1 MSDSLKAASMAA
13 GLTEAEKREVNALI
27 KAVTVNKQLNNL
39 PADVA
44 NKVYNSK
51 PISQQQSL
59 AQTFGTEDPVVKPDR
74 GALST
79 AWHYTGGAVWNAGS
93 KLMAGLQ
100 NVSDFTTRLY
110 RTAAIGTTQGM
121 GLADAWDEANDKG
134 DKVFNPGRIGDA
146 RAKFGNTAVT
156 IAMRIAAGEEPEKIM
171 ASATPEEQKYVRLAY
186 KKAGTQAEQDLF
198 QDTIDAVNASK
209 YSPGRQV
216 ANLLLPKQ
224 IEGSGLAYKLVSGVV
239 DAAYRVFADPLII
252 GGKVSN
258 AYKVSKYSVDV
269 LYGNFAKGGQ
279 KLQDYFG
286 SANGKAFWDNYGAK
300 LDELKTARKSGDAEA
315 MRTAD
320 AELRRLAPEF
330 GPAVVDDFLKADQPV
345 TNALT
350 AQAYF
355 ENADNALKML
365 KGGIARKR
373 VVMPVLD
380 AKRKT
385 RIAIATTANK
395 IFDIDTMGSKFV
407 EATYFGDAT
416 TTDGIKNIIL
426 NGKKT
431 TVADV
436 AAGDNPKEV
445 ARFSMAMI
453 MKRIDRAKGK
463 FAIAPIFRDDT
474 FDVTSKDAP
483 EQMYRLARLVMTKR
497 DSQLVQQT
505 FASVDDVGERKE
517 MFYGLWSTIAD
528 IRGLNTTEPGQLIVR
543 RLTGKGDVKFQ
554 VGRFGDEFED
564 LGALP
569 SDYNEFVSAP
579 SLVDIDRAAA
589 RSTYIQKMLGG
600 ANKDWVDKMT
610 GAWSFLT
617 LAGPRYAIRNAT
629 EDLMVALAI
638 GQVTPWGLAKSR
650 YLSTRIN
657 TALGVRKGL
666 TKGEKMA
673 EDPLGSIM
681 RILNKNE
688 AGKYE
693 AEIAGLDDAIRNA
706 KAEIKTLRDELKIT
720 DKVLN
725 PGKVIDIER
734 RIDELRQ
741 STQGGLVQQTRNIL
755 ARSLSEGRVNR
766 LRTKLGANVLDDEE
780 LQLLAEQITYGNI
793 DNTVSIVSEGGFNF
807 ATGNDYITR
816 TVNFQKATGVRMSAL
831 EINVPSNMYSR
842 ARGER
847 GFKKIAIGQ
856 QDEAS
861 MIAWLMRISYYA
873 NDELGAIALAN
884 ADNPD
889 AVKLV
894 YDWIIKHPE
903 FTKNA
908 RLAAQGVDEMQHAKI
923 VVNRAKEIVAKRKV
937 DDVGNAV
944 INKELLDKIRVYDD
958 EKGQYVIT
966 GRLSLDDL
974 PENLDDIP
982 EYVIG
987 PTLVPVADAGSY
999 TASLMTKGW
1008 TWLGLSN
1015 ARLSREP
1022 LVINEMV
1029 KIRKQ
1034 MKKSGFYD
1042 AYINSFLK
1050 SVDTTNP
1057 AKVAKATNLAKQ
1069 KLAEAIEER
1078 ATSQILQYVDNPLV
1092 RSQIAFSSRNFARF
1106 YRATED
1112 FYRRAYRA
1120 VRYNPESIVKAGLT
1134 YEGITHSG
1142 WIQKD
1147 DQGEPYFVYPGIEP
1161 VYRAVQGA
1169 LQALGVPAEF
1179 KTPLPVQ
1186 FGAQLKMITPSL
1198 NPDSLAPTF
1207 AGPLAGVSVKMVS
1220 NLVGI
1225 LNPGAADTIT
1235 QLALGK
1241 YAVDQSMVSAFLPA
1255 HINRLYA
1262 AMNQDERDSQYASA
1276 WRKAVTY
1283 LEAGGHGLPKKYD
1296 EAGNLIPP
1304 SAEELESYRLRVKN
1318 TTVSILGTRFVF
1330 GFFAPASPQ
1339 VQLKS
1344 DMAEWVRDNG
1354 RANFKQLWNKL
1365 LDQYPGDYDAAMAKW
1380 VELYPDQIPFTVP
1393 ESERSTV
1400 AYFRYA
1406 EESGAFV
1413 EQNQGLFKKYPQ
1425 GAAFLIPHKAGFSWD
1440 AYRTMTDMG
1449 LKRNK
1454 SVADYLREVQTA
1466 ADLQQ
1471 YYAKRNSYEE
1481 SLTQVGTDFERSQL
1495 RKEFTD
1501 WKTLFFAGRPLVAEE
1516 LSQGSQKAIE
1526 RINAINDLR
1535 SMLEAKPNVMPAT
1548 ENKLR
1553 EMLDLYDT
1561 YKNERKA
1568 LDVIS
1573 GGTFLA
1579 QMLKDDTIVKMRQ
1592 LSEFNENT
1600 KSAYNVLFASLL
1612 GD

>member
-13 GLTEAEKREVNALI
+13 GLTDAEKREVNALI
-27 KAVTVNKQLNNL
+27 KAVNVHKQLSNL

-51 PISQQQSL
+51 PLSQQQAL
-59 AQTFGTEDPVVKPDR
+59 ATTFGTEDPVTKPEK
-74 GALST
+74 GWLGT
-79 AWHYTGGAVWNAGS
+79 AWHYTGGALWNAGS
-93 KLMAGLQ
+93 KLMNGLQ
-100 NVSDFTTRLY
+100 NVSDFSTRLY
-110 RTAAIGTTQGM
+110 RTAAISATQGM

-134 DKVFNPGRIGDA
+134 DKVFNPGRIEDA
-146 RAKFGNTAVT
+146 RRKFGNTAVT
-156 IAMRIAAGEEPEKIM
+156 IAMRIAAGEEPEKIA
-171 ASATPEEQKYVRLAY
+171 ASATPEEAKYVQLAY

-216 ANLLLPKQ
+216 ANLILPKAL
-224 IEGSGLAYKLVSGVV
+224 EGSGLAYKLVSGAV

-252 GGKVSN
+252 GGKVAN

-279 KLQDYFG
+279 KLQDYFA
-286 SANGKAFWDNYGAK
+286 SPTGKAFWDNYGAT
-300 LDELKTARKSGDAEA
+300 LERYTTARKAGDAEA
-315 MRTAD
+315 MRVAN
-320 AELRRLAPEF
+320 AELSRLAPEF

-355 ENADNALKML
+355 ENADNALKMM
-365 KGGIARKR
+365 KGQLGRKR
-373 VVMPVLD
+373 VVMPVLN
-380 AKRKT
+380 AQRKA
-385 RIAIATTANK
+385 RIAVATTANK
-395 IFDIDTMGSKFV
+395 VFDIDKMGSKFV
-407 EATYFGDAT
+407 EATYFGNAT
-416 TTDGIKNIIL
+416 TTDGIKNTII

-445 ARFSMAMI
+445 ARFSTAMI
-453 MKRIDRAKGK
+453 MKRIDRAKAK
-463 FAIAPIFRDDT
+463 FAIAPIFRDDI
-474 FDVTSKDAP
+474 FDVTAKDAP
-483 EQMYRLARLVMTKR
+483 EQMYRLARIVMTKR
-497 DSQLVQQT
+497 DSQLIQQT

-528 IRGLNTTEPGQLIVR
+528 IRGLNTTKPGQDIVR
-543 RLTGKGDVKFQ
+543 RLTGKGDAKFQ
-554 VGRFGDEFED
+554 VSRFGDEFED
-564 LGALP
+564 VGALP
-569 SDYNEFVSAP
+569 SDFNNFVSAP
-579 SLVDIDRAAA
+579 SIVDIDRAAA
-589 RSTYIQKMLGG
+589 RSTIIQKMLGG
-600 ANKDWVDKMT
+600 ANSNWVDKMT

-629 EDLMVALAI
+629 EDLMVALAV
-638 GQVTPWGLAKSR
+638 GQATPWGLAKSR
-650 YLSTRIN
+650 YLSTRVN
-657 TALGVRKGL
+657 TAIGLRKGL
-666 TKGEKMA
+666 TKGEKRA
-673 EDPLGSIM
+673 ENPLGSVM
-681 RILNKNE
+681 RIVNKKE
-688 AGKYE
+688 ADKY
-693 AEIAGLDDAIRNA
+693 ATEIAN
-706 KAEIKTLRDELKIT
+706 
-720 DKVLN
+720 
-725 PGKVIDIER
+725 IDPTKGSVV
-734 RIDELRQ
+734 D
-741 STQGGLVQQTRNIL
+741 QTRQIL
-755 ARSLSEGRVNR
+755 ARALDEGRVNR
-766 LRTKLGANVLDDEE
+766 LRAKLGASSIDDEE
-780 LQLLAEQITYGNI
+780 IQLLKEQIEFGNI
-793 DNTVSIVSEGGFNF
+793 DNSLSVVSEGGFNF
-807 ATGNDYITR
+807 VTGNDYITR

-831 EINVPSNMYSR
+831 EINVPNNLYAR

-847 GFKKIAIGQ
+847 GFKKIALGSE
-856 QDEAS
+856 DEAT
-861 MIAWLMRISYYA
+861 MIAWLMRISYFG
-873 NDELGAIALAN
+873 NDELGAIAIAN
-884 ADNPD
+884 ADQAN
-889 AVKLV
+889 AVDLV
-894 YDWIIKHPE
+894 YDWIV
-903 FTKNA
+903 KNPKFRKDA
-908 RLAAQGVDEMQHAKI
+908 RLAAKGIDERTHAEL
-923 VVNRAKEIVAKRKV
+923 VVKRAKEIVSKRKL
-937 DDVGNAV
+937 DDSGNV
-944 INKELLDKIRVYDD
+944 VVNSQLLDKIRTFDD
-958 EKGQYVIT
+958 NKGQYIVS
-966 GRLSLDDL
+966 GKLSLDDL
-974 PENLDDIP
+974 PTNPDDLP
-982 EYVIG
+982 EYIIG
-987 PTLVPVADAGSY
+987 PTLVPVTDAGSY
-999 TASLMTKGW
+999 TASIMTKGW
-1008 TWLGLSN
+1008 TWLGLAN

-1050 SVDTTNP
+1050 NVDP
-1057 AKVAKATNLAKQ
+1057 SDAKKVEAATKLAKS

-1112 FYRRAYRA
+1112 FYRRVYRA
-1120 VRYNPESIVKAGLT
+1120 VRYNPEAIVKAGLT

-1169 LQALGVPAEF
+1169 LQALGVGAEF

-1207 AGPLAGVSVKMVS
+1207 AGPLSGVSVKVVS

-1225 LNPGAADTIT
+1225 FSPGAADTIT
-1235 QLALGK
+1235 QLTLGK
-1241 YAVDQSMVSAFLPA
+1241 YAVDQPMVSAFLPA

-1283 LEAGGHGLPKKYD
+1283 LEAGGHGIPKRYD
-1296 EAGNLIPP
+1296 ENNNLIPP
-1304 SAEELESYRLRVKN
+1304 SAQELEEYRLRVKN
-1318 TTVSILGTRFVF
+1318 TTVAILGTRFVF

-1413 EQNQGLFKKYPQ
+1413 DQNKDLFAQFPQ

-1440 AYRTMTDMG
+1440 AYKTMSDMG

-1454 SVADYLREVQTA
+1454 RVTDYLREVQTA
-1466 ADLQQ
+1466 ADLQT
-1471 YYAKRNSYEE
+1471 YYAKKNAYEE

-1495 RKEFTD
+1495 RKDFSD

-1516 LSQGSQKAIE
+1516 LAQGSQKAIE
-1526 RINAINDLR
+1526 RLNAIDDLR
-1535 SMLEAKPNVMPAT
+1535 RMLQAKPNVMPAT
-1548 ENKLR
+1548 ENALR

-1561 YKNERKA
+1561 YKTERKS

-1573 GGTFLA
+1573 GGSFLS
-1579 QMLKDDTIVKMRQ
+1579 QNLKDETILKMRQ

>member
-59 AQTFGTEDPVVKPDR
+59 VQTFGTEDPVVKPDR
-74 GALST
+74 GVLGT

-198 QDTIDAVNASK
+198 QDTLDAVNASK

-286 SANGKAFWDNYGAK
+286 SANGKAFWDTYGAK

-315 MRTAD
+315 MRIAD

-355 ENADNALKML
+355 ENADNTLKMI
-365 KGGIARKR
+365 KGGIGRKR

-380 AKRKT
+380 AKRKA

-395 IFDIDTMGSKFV
+395 VLDIDKMGSQFV

-453 MKRIDRAKGK
+453 MKRLDRAKAK
-463 FAIAPIFRDDT
+463 FAIAPLFRDDT

-497 DSQLVQQT
+497 DSQLLQQT

-543 RLTGKGDVKFQ
+543 RLTGKGATKFQ

-564 LGALP
+564 IGALP
-569 SDYNEFVSAP
+569 SDFNNFVSAP

-589 RSTYIQKMLGG
+589 RSTIIQKMLGT

-650 YLSTRIN
+650 YLSTRVN
-657 TALGVRKGL
+657 TALGMRKGL
-666 TKGEKMA
+666 TKGEKVV
-673 EDPLGSIM
+673 ENPLGSIM
-681 RILNKNE
+681 RILNKKE
-688 AGKYE
+688 ADKYA
-693 AEIAGLDDAIRNA
+693 AEFAAIDPTKGSIVDQAR
-706 KAEIKTLRDELKIT
+706 
-720 DKVLN
+720 V
-725 PGKVIDIER
+725 
-734 RIDELRQ
+734 
-741 STQGGLVQQTRNIL
+741 IL
-755 ARSLSEGRVNR
+755 ARALEEGRVNK
-766 LRTKLGANVLDDEE
+766 LRNKLGLSSLDDED
-780 LQLLAEQITYGNI
+780 LTLMAEQITFGNI
-793 DNTVSIVSEGGFNF
+793 DNSVSTVSEGAFNF
-807 ATGNDYITR
+807 VTGNDYITR
-816 TVNFQKATGVRMSAL
+816 AVNLQKNTGVRVAAL
-831 EINVPSNMYSR
+831 EINIPNNLYAR

-847 GFKKIAIGQ
+847 GFKNIALGQ

-861 MIAWLMRISYYA
+861 MIAWLMRISYYG

-884 ADNPD
+884 ADQANVTD
-889 AVKLV
+889 LV
-894 YDWIIKHPE
+894 YDWIIKNPK
-903 FTKNA
+903 FRQDA
-908 RLAAQGVDEMQHAKI
+908 RLAAKDIDERQHAEL
-923 VVNRAKEIVAKRKV
+923 VVKRAKEIVAKRKLN
-937 DDVGNAV
+937 DEGNVV
-944 INKELLDKIRVYDD
+944 INSELLDKIRVFD
-958 EKGQYVIT
+958 ETKGQYVVS

-974 PENLDDIP
+974 PDNLDDIP
-982 EYVIG
+982 EYIIG
-987 PTLVPVADAGSY
+987 PTLVPVTDAGSY
-999 TASLMTKGW
+999 TASIMTKGW
-1008 TWLGLSN
+1008 TWLGLAN

-1042 AYINSFLK
+1042 AYIGSFLK
-1050 SVDTTNP
+1050 NIDPSDTK
-1057 AKVAKATNLAKQ
+1057 KVEAATKLAKT
-1069 KLAEAIEER
+1069 KLAEAVEER

-1207 AGPLAGVSVKMVS
+1207 AGPLAGISVKMVS

-1225 LNPGAADTIT
+1225 FNPGAADTIT

-1440 AYRTMTDMG
+1440 AYKTMTDMG

-1535 SMLEAKPNVMPAT
+1535 SMLEDKPNVMPAT

-1579 QMLKDDTIVKMRQ
+1579 QMLKDDTIIKMRQ

>member
-27 KAVTVNKQLNNL
+27 KAVAVHKQLSNL

-59 AQTFGTEDPVVKPDR
+59 AATFGTEDPVTKPEK
-74 GALST
+74 GWLGT
-79 AWHYTGGAVWNAGS
+79 AWHYTGGALWNAGS
-93 KLMAGLQ
+93 KLMNGLQ

-110 RTAAIGTTQGM
+110 RTAAIGATQGM

-134 DKVFNPGRIGDA
+134 DKVFNPGRIGEA
-146 RAKFGNTAVT
+146 RARFGNSAVT
-156 IAMRIAAGEEPEKIM
+156 IAMRIASGEEPEKII
-171 ASATPEEQKYVRLAY
+171 ASATPEEAKYVQLAY

-198 QDTIDAVNASK
+198 QDTLDAVNASK

-216 ANLLLPKQ
+216 ANLLLPRQ

-258 AYKVSKYSVDV
+258 FYKVSKYSVDV

-279 KLQDYFG
+279 RLQDYFA
-286 SANGKAFWDNYGAK
+286 SDTGKAFWDNYGATLEK
-300 LDELKTARKSGDAEA
+300 FSKARKDGDAEA
-315 MRTAD
+315 
-320 AELRRLAPEF
+320 LRNLNGQLSRMAPEF
-330 GPAVVDDFLKADQPV
+330 GPAVIDDFLKADQPI

-355 ENADNALKML
+355 ENADNALKMI

-395 IFDIDTMGSKFV
+395 VLDFDKMGSQFV

-416 TTDGIKNIIL
+416 TTDGIKNTII
-426 NGKKT
+426 NGTKR
-431 TVADV
+431 TVAEV
-436 AAGDNPKEV
+436 GANDNSKEV
-445 ARFSMAMI
+445 ARFSTAMI
-453 MKRIDRAKGK
+453 MKRIDRAKAK
-463 FAIAPIFRDDT
+463 FAIAPIFRDDVM
-474 FDVTSKDAP
+474 DVTSAEAP

-497 DSQLVQQT
+497 DSQLLQQT

-517 MFYGLWSTIAD
+517 MFYGLWTTIAD
-528 IRGLNTTEPGQLIVR
+528 IRGLNTTKPGQDIVR
-543 RLTGKGDVKFQ
+543 LLTGKNDAKFQ
-554 VGRFGDEFED
+554 VGRFGDEFKD
-564 LGALP
+564 VGALP
-569 SDYNEFVSAP
+569 SDFNNFVSAP

-589 RSTYIQKMLGG
+589 RSTWISKVLGT
-600 ANKDWVDKMT
+600 ANKNWVDKMT

-629 EDLMVALAI
+629 EDLMVGLAI
-638 GQVTPWGLAKSR
+638 GQATPWGLAKSR
-650 YLSTRIN
+650 YLSTRVN
-657 TALGVRKGL
+657 TALGMRKGL
-666 TKGEKMA
+666 TKGEKVV
-673 EDPLGSIM
+673 ENPLGAVM
-681 RILNKNE
+681 RIVNKKE
-688 AGKYE
+688 ADKY
-693 AEIAGLDDAIRNA
+693 AKEIAAIDPTKGNVVDQTRVILA
-706 KAEIKTLRDELKIT
+706 KAL
-720 DKVLN
+720 
-725 PGKVIDIER
+725 
-734 RIDELRQ
+734 Q
-741 STQGGLVQQTRNIL
+741 
-755 ARSLSEGRVNR
+755 EGRVNN
-766 LRTKLGANVLDDEE
+766 LRSKLGVKFLNDDDLE
-780 LQLLAEQITYGNI
+780 LMAEQITFGNI
-793 DNTVSIVSEGGFNF
+793 DNTVSTVSEGAFNF
-807 ATGNDYITR
+807 VTGNDYITR
-816 TVNFQKATGVRMSAL
+816 TVNFQKATGVRLSAL

-847 GFKKIAIGQ
+847 GFKNIAIGQ
-856 QDEAS
+856 RDEAS
-861 MIAWLMRISYYA
+861 MIAWLMRISYYG
-873 NDELGAIALAN
+873 NDELGAIALVNADQAN
-884 ADNPD
+884 AVD
-889 AVKLV
+889 LV
-894 YDWIIKHPE
+894 YDWIVKHPE

-908 RLAAQGVDEMQHAKI
+908 RLAAQGIDEMQHAKI
-923 VVNRAKEIVAKRKV
+923 VVNRAKEIVAKRKP
-937 DDVGNAV
+937 DDAGNVV
-944 INKELLDKIRVYDD
+944 INSELLDKIRTFDD
-958 EKGQYVIT
+958 TKGQYIVS

-974 PENLDDIP
+974 PDNLDDIP
-982 EYVIG
+982 DYVIG

-999 TASLMTKGW
+999 TASIMTKGW
-1008 TWLGLSN
+1008 TWLGLAN

-1022 LVINEMV
+1022 LVFNEMI

-1034 MKKSGFYD
+1034 MKQTGFYD

-1050 SVDTTNP
+1050 NIDPSDTK
-1057 AKVAKATNLAKQ
+1057 KVEAATKLAKT
-1069 KLAEAIEER
+1069 KLAEAVEER

-1112 FYRRAYRA
+1112 FYRRVYRV
-1120 VRYNPESIVKAGLT
+1120 VRYNPEAIVKAGLT

-1169 LQALGVPAEF
+1169 LQAFGIGAEF

-1207 AGPLAGVSVKMVS
+1207 AGPLSGVSVKVVS

-1225 LNPGAADTIT
+1225 FNPGAADTIT
-1235 QLALGK
+1235 QLTLGK
-1241 YAVDQSMVSAFLPA
+1241 YAVDQPMVSAFLPA
-1255 HINRLYA
+1255 HINRLYS

-1283 LEAGGHGLPKKYD
+1283 LEAGGHGIPKRYD
-1296 EAGNLIPP
+1296 ENNNLIPP
-1304 SAEELESYRLRVKN
+1304 SAQELEEYRLRVKN
-1318 TTVSILGTRFVF
+1318 TTVAILGTRFVF

-1365 LDQYPGDYDAAMAKW
+1365 AEQYAGDYDAAMAKW

-1400 AYFRYA
+1400 AYFKYA

-1413 EQNQGLFKKYPQ
+1413 DQNQNLFKAFPQ

-1440 AYRTMTDMG
+1440 AYKTMTDMG
-1449 LKRNK
+1449 LRRNK
-1454 SVADYLREVQTA
+1454 RVSDYLRDVQTA
-1466 ADLQQ
+1466 ADLQT
-1471 YYAKRNSYEE
+1471 YYAKKNAYEE

-1535 SMLEAKPNVMPAT
+1535 NMLQAKPNVMPAT
-1548 ENKLR
+1548 EKALR

-1561 YKNERKA
+1561 YKNERKS
-1568 LDVIS
+1568 LDLIG
-1573 GGTFLA
+1573 GGTFLS
-1579 QMLKDDTIVKMRQ
+1579 QNLKDETIIKMRE

>member
-27 KAVTVNKQLNNL
+27 KAVTVHKQLSNL

-51 PISQQQSL
+51 PVSQQQSL
-59 AQTFGTEDPVVKPDR
+59 ATTFGTEDPVTKPEK
-74 GALST
+74 GWLGT
-79 AWHYTGGAVWNAGS
+79 AWHYTGGAAWNAGS
-93 KLMAGLQ
+93 KLMNGLQ

-110 RTAAIGTTQGM
+110 RTAAIGLTQGM
-121 GLADAWDEANDKG
+121 GLSDAWDEANDKG

-146 RAKFGNTAVT
+146 KAKFGNTAVS
-156 IAMRIAAGEEPEKIM
+156 IAMRIAAGEEPEKII
-171 ASATPEEQKYVRLAY
+171 ASATPEEAKYVQLAY

-198 QDTIDAVNASK
+198 QDTLDAVNASK

-279 KLQDYFG
+279 KLQDYFA
-286 SANGKAFWDNYGAK
+286 SANGKAFWDTYGAK
-300 LDELKTARKSGDAEA
+300 LDELKNARKAGDAEA
-315 MRTAD
+315 ARIAD
-320 AELRRLAPEF
+320 AEVRRLAPEF
-330 GPAVVDDFLKADQPV
+330 GSAVVDDFLKADQPV

-355 ENADNALKML
+355 ENADNALKMI
-365 KGGIARKR
+365 KGSIGRKR

-380 AKRKT
+380 AKRKS

-395 IFDIDTMGSKFV
+395 IFDIDKMGSKYV

-416 TTDGIKNIIL
+416 TTDGIKNTII

-431 TVADV
+431 TVAEVGAD
-436 AAGDNPKEV
+436 DNPKEV

-453 MKRIDRAKGK
+453 MKRLDRAKAK

-497 DSQLVQQT
+497 DSQLLQQT

-528 IRGLNTTEPGQLIVR
+528 IRGLSKTEPGQLIVR

-589 RSTYIQKMLGG
+589 RSTLVSRMLGT

-666 TKGEKMA
+666 TKGEKIA
-673 EDPLGSIM
+673 EDPLGSVM

-688 AGKYE
+688 AAKYQE
-693 AEIAGLDDAIRNA
+693 EIAGLDDAIRNA
-706 KAEIKTLRDELKIT
+706 KAEIKTLRAELKAT

-734 RIDELRQ
+734 RIDELRAK
-741 STQGGLVQQTRNIL
+741 TQGGLVQQTRNIL

-766 LRTKLGANVLDDEE
+766 LRTKLGANLLDDEE
-780 LQLLAEQITYGNI
+780 LQFLAEQITYGNI
-793 DNTVSIVSEGGFNF
+793 DNTLSVVSEGGFNF
-807 ATGNDYITR
+807 VTGNDYITR

-847 GFKKIAIGQ
+847 GFKKIALGQ
-856 QDEAS
+856 QDEAA

-884 ADNPD
+884 VDSPD

-923 VVNRAKEIVAKRKV
+923 VVNRAKEIVAKRKL
-937 DDVGNAV
+937 DDAGNAV
-944 INKELLDKIRVYDD
+944 INKDLLDKMRVYDD
-958 EKGQYVIT
+958 EKNQYVIS

-999 TASLMTKGW
+999 TASIMTKGW
-1008 TWLGLSN
+1008 TWLGLAN

-1034 MKKSGFYD
+1034 MKKTGFYD

-1050 SVDTTNP
+1050 NVDPTKP
-1057 AKVAKATNLAKQ
+1057 AKVEAATNLAKR

-1078 ATSQILQYVDNPLV
+1078 ATSQVLQYVDNPLV

-1112 FYRRAYRA
+1112 FYRRVYRA

-1142 WIQKD
+1142 WVQKD

-1179 KTPLPVQ
+1179 KTPLPIQ

-1207 AGPLAGVSVKMVS
+1207 AGPLSGVSVKVVS

-1225 LNPGAADTIT
+1225 FNPGAADTIT

-1304 SAEELESYRLRVKN
+1304 SAQELEDYRLRVKN
-1318 TTVSILGTRFVF
+1318 TTISILGTRFVF

-1413 EQNQGLFKKYPQ
+1413 EQNKDLFKKFPQ

-1440 AYRTMTDMG
+1440 AYKTMTDMG

-1466 ADLQQ
+1466 SDLQT
-1471 YYAKRNSYEE
+1471 YYAKKDAYEQ

-1535 SMLEAKPNVMPAT
+1535 AMLEAKPNAMPAT

>member
-13 GLTEAEKREVNALI
+13 GLTDAEKREVNALI
-27 KAVTVNKQLNNL
+27 KAVNVHKQLSNL

-51 PISQQQSL
+51 PLSQQQAL
-59 AQTFGTEDPVVKPDR
+59 ATTFGTEDPVTKPEK
-74 GALST
+74 GWLGT
-79 AWHYTGGAVWNAGS
+79 AWHYTGGALWNAGS
-93 KLMAGLQ
+93 KLMNGLQ
-100 NVSDFTTRLY
+100 NVSDFSTRLY
-110 RTAAIGTTQGM
+110 RTAAISTTQGM

-134 DKVFNPGRIGDA
+134 DKVFNPGRIEDA
-146 RAKFGNTAVT
+146 RRKFGNTAVT
-156 IAMRIAAGEEPEKIM
+156 IAMRIAAGEEPEKIA
-171 ASATPEEQKYVRLAY
+171 ASATPEEAKYVQLAY

-216 ANLLLPKQ
+216 ANLILPKAL
-224 IEGSGLAYKLVSGVV
+224 EGSGLAYKLVSGAV

-252 GGKVSN
+252 GGKVAN

-279 KLQDYFG
+279 KLQDYFA
-286 SANGKAFWDNYGAK
+286 SPTGKAFWDNYGAT
-300 LDELKTARKSGDAEA
+300 LERYTTARKAGDAEA
-315 MRTAD
+315 MRVAN
-320 AELRRLAPEF
+320 AELSRLAPEF

-355 ENADNALKML
+355 ENADNALKMM
-365 KGGIARKR
+365 KGQLGRKR
-373 VVMPVLD
+373 VVMPVLN
-380 AKRKT
+380 AQRKA
-385 RIAIATTANK
+385 RIAVATTANK
-395 IFDIDTMGSKFV
+395 VFDIDKMGSKFV
-407 EATYFGDAT
+407 EATYFGNAT
-416 TTDGIKNIIL
+416 TTDGIKNTII

-445 ARFSMAMI
+445 ARFSTAMI
-453 MKRIDRAKGK
+453 MKRIDRAKAK
-463 FAIAPIFRDDT
+463 FAIAPLFRDDT
-474 FDVTSKDAP
+474 FDVTAKDAP

-497 DSQLVQQT
+497 DSQLLQQT

-528 IRGLNTTEPGQLIVR
+528 MRGLNTTEPGQLIVR

-564 LGALP
+564 IGALP
-569 SDYNEFVSAP
+569 SDFNNFVSAP

-589 RSTYIQKMLGG
+589 RSTIVQKMLGT

-629 EDLMVALAI
+629 EDLMVALAV
-638 GQVTPWGLAKSR
+638 GQATPWGLAKSR
-650 YLSTRIN
+650 YLSTRVN
-657 TALGVRKGL
+657 TAIGLRKGL
-666 TKGEKMA
+666 TKGEKRA
-673 EDPLGSIM
+673 ENPLGSVM
-681 RILNKNE
+681 RIVNKKE
-688 AGKYE
+688 ADKYA
-693 AEIAGLDDAIRNA
+693 AEIAN
-706 KAEIKTLRDELKIT
+706 
-720 DKVLN
+720 
-725 PGKVIDIER
+725 IDPTKGSVV
-734 RIDELRQ
+734 D
-741 STQGGLVQQTRNIL
+741 QTRQIL
-755 ARSLSEGRVNR
+755 ARALDEGRVNR
-766 LRTKLGANVLDDEE
+766 LRAKLGASSIDDEE
-780 LQLLAEQITYGNI
+780 IQLLKEQIEFGNI
-793 DNTVSIVSEGGFNF
+793 DNSLSVVSEGGFNF
-807 ATGNDYITR
+807 VTGNDYITR

-831 EINVPSNMYSR
+831 EINVPNNLYAR

-847 GFKKIAIGQ
+847 GFKKIALGSE
-856 QDEAS
+856 DEAT
-861 MIAWLMRISYYA
+861 MIAWLMRISYFG
-873 NDELGAIALAN
+873 NDELGAIAIAN
-884 ADNPD
+884 ADQAN
-889 AVKLV
+889 AVDLV
-894 YDWIIKHPE
+894 YDWIV
-903 FTKNA
+903 KNPKFRKDA
-908 RLAAQGVDEMQHAKI
+908 RLAAKGIDERTHAEL
-923 VVNRAKEIVAKRKV
+923 VVKRAKEIVSKRKL
-937 DDVGNAV
+937 DDSGNV
-944 INKELLDKIRVYDD
+944 VVNSQLLDKIRTFDD
-958 EKGQYVIT
+958 NKGQYIVS
-966 GRLSLDDL
+966 GKLSLDDL
-974 PENLDDIP
+974 PTNPDDLP
-982 EYVIG
+982 EYIIG

-999 TASLMTKGW
+999 TASIMTKGW
-1008 TWLGLSN
+1008 TWLGLAN

-1050 SVDTTNP
+1050 NVDP
-1057 AKVAKATNLAKQ
+1057 SDAKKVEAATKLAKS

-1112 FYRRAYRA
+1112 FYRRVYRA
-1120 VRYNPESIVKAGLT
+1120 VRYNPEAIVKAGLT

-1169 LQALGVPAEF
+1169 LQALGVGAEF

-1207 AGPLAGVSVKMVS
+1207 AGPLSGVSVKVVS

-1225 LNPGAADTIT
+1225 FSPGAADTIT
-1235 QLALGK
+1235 QLTLGK
-1241 YAVDQSMVSAFLPA
+1241 YAVDQPMVSAFLPA

-1283 LEAGGHGLPKKYD
+1283 LEAGGHGIPKVYD
-1296 EAGNLIPP
+1296 ENGNLIPP
-1304 SAEELESYRLRVKN
+1304 SAQELEEYRLRVKN
-1318 TTVSILGTRFVF
+1318 TTVAILGTRFVF

-1413 EQNQGLFKKYPQ
+1413 DQNKDLFAQFPQ

-1440 AYRTMTDMG
+1440 AYKTMSDMG

-1454 SVADYLREVQTA
+1454 RVTDYLREVQTA
-1466 ADLQQ
+1466 ADLQT
-1471 YYAKRNSYEE
+1471 YYAKKNAYEE

-1495 RKEFTD
+1495 RKDFSD

-1516 LSQGSQKAIE
+1516 LAQGSQKAIE
-1526 RINAINDLR
+1526 RLNAIDDLR
-1535 SMLEAKPNVMPAT
+1535 RMLQAKPNVMPAT
-1548 ENKLR
+1548 ENALR

-1561 YKNERKA
+1561 YKTERKS

-1573 GGTFLA
+1573 GGSFLS
-1579 QMLKDDTIVKMRQ
+1579 QNLKDETILKMRQ

>member
-27 KAVTVNKQLNNL
+27 KAVSVHKQLSNL

-51 PISQQQSL
+51 PVPQQQSL
-59 AQTFGTEDPVVKPDR
+59 AQTFGTEDPVTKPEK
-74 GALST
+74 GWLGT

-93 KLMAGLQ
+93 KLMNGLQ

-110 RTAAIGTTQGM
+110 RTAAIGATQGM

-134 DKVFNPGRIGDA
+134 DKVFNPGRIGEA
-146 RAKFGNTAVT
+146 RAKFGNSAVT
-156 IAMRIAAGEEPEKIM
+156 IAMRIAAGEEPEKII
-171 ASATPEEQKYVRLAY
+171 ASATPEEAKYVQLAY

-198 QDTIDAVNASK
+198 QDTLDAVNASK

-224 IEGSGLAYKLVSGVV
+224 LEGSGLAYKLVSGAV

-279 KLQDYFG
+279 KLQDYFA
-286 SANGKAFWDNYGAK
+286 SANGKAFWDNYGATLEK
-300 LDELKTARKSGDAEA
+300 FSKARKDGDAEA
-315 MRTAD
+315 
-320 AELRRLAPEF
+320 LRNLNGQLSRLAPEF
-330 GPAVVDDFLKADQPV
+330 GPAVIDDFLKADQPI

-355 ENADNALKML
+355 ENADNALKMI
-365 KGGIARKR
+365 KGGLGRKR

-380 AKRKT
+380 AKRKA

-395 IFDIDTMGSKFV
+395 VIDIDKIGPKFV

-416 TTDGIKNIIL
+416 TTDGIKNTII
-426 NGKKT
+426 NGTKR
-431 TVADV
+431 TVAEV
-436 AAGDNPKEV
+436 GANDNPKEV
-445 ARFSMAMI
+445 ARFSTAMI
-453 MKRIDRAKGK
+453 MKRIDRAKAK
-463 FAIAPIFRDDT
+463 FAIAPLFRDDVM
-474 FDVTSKDAP
+474 DVTAADAP

-497 DSQLVQQT
+497 DSQLLQQT
-505 FASVDDVGERKE
+505 FASIDDVGERKE

-543 RLTGKGDVKFQ
+543 RLTGKGDAKFQ

-564 LGALP
+564 VGALP
-569 SDYNEFVSAP
+569 SDFNNFVSAP
-579 SLVDIDRAAA
+579 SLVDLDRAAA
-589 RSTYIQKMLGG
+589 RSTIIQKMLGT

-650 YLSTRIN
+650 YLSTRVN
-657 TALGVRKGL
+657 TAIGLRKGL
-666 TKGEKMA
+666 TKGEKVV
-673 EDPLGSIM
+673 ENPLGAVM
-681 RILNKNE
+681 RIVNKKE
-688 AGKYE
+688 ADKYA
-693 AEIAGLDDAIRNA
+693 AEIAGLDDAIKNA
-706 KAEIKTLRDELKIT
+706 KAEIKTLRDELKVT

-725 PGKVIDIER
+725 PSKVRDIEE
-734 RIDELRQ
+734 RINTLRA

-755 ARSLSEGRVNR
+755 ARALEEGRVNK
-766 LRTKLGANVLDDEE
+766 LRSKLGGNVLDDEE
-780 LQLLAEQITYGNI
+780 LQFLSEQITYGNI
-793 DNTVSIVSEGGFNF
+793 DNTLSTVSEGAFNF
-807 ATGNDYITR
+807 VTGNDYISR
-816 TVNFQKATGVRMSAL
+816 TVNFQKATGVRLSAL
-831 EINVPSNMYSR
+831 ELNVPSNMYSR

-847 GFKKIAIGQ
+847 GFKKIALGQ

-861 MIAWLMRISYYA
+861 MIAWLMRISYYG

-884 ADNPD
+884 ADQAN
-889 AVKLV
+889 AVDLV
-894 YDWIIKHPE
+894 YDWIVKHPE

-908 RLAAQGVDEMQHAKI
+908 RLAAQGIDEMQHAKI
-923 VVNRAKEIVAKRKV
+923 VVNRAKEIIAKRKA
-937 DDVGNAV
+937 DDVGNPV
-944 INKELLDKIRVYDD
+944 INSELLDKIRVFDD
-958 EKGQYVIT
+958 EKGQYVIS

-974 PENLDDIP
+974 PDNLDDIP

-999 TASLMTKGW
+999 TASIMTKGW

-1022 LVINEMV
+1022 LVINEMI

-1034 MKKSGFYD
+1034 MTKSGFYD

-1050 SVDTTNP
+1050 NIDPTNL
-1057 AKVAKATNLAKQ
+1057 KKIETATNLAKR

-1112 FYRRAYRA
+1112 FYRRVYRV
-1120 VRYNPESIVKAGLT
+1120 VRYNPEAIVKAGLT

-1169 LQALGVPAEF
+1169 LQAFGVGAEF

-1225 LNPGAADTIT
+1225 FNPGAADTIT
-1235 QLALGK
+1235 QLTLGK
-1241 YAVDQSMVSAFLPA
+1241 YAVDQPMVSAFLPA
-1255 HINRLYA
+1255 HINRLYG

-1283 LEAGGHGLPKKYD
+1283 LEAGGHGIPKRYD
-1296 EAGNLIPP
+1296 ENNNLIPP
-1304 SAEELESYRLRVKN
+1304 SAQELEEYRLRVKN
-1318 TTVSILGTRFVF
+1318 TTIAILGTRFVF

-1365 LDQYPGDYDAAMAKW
+1365 SEQYAGDYDAAMAKW

-1400 AYFRYA
+1400 AYFKYA

-1413 EQNQGLFKKYPQ
+1413 DKNEGLFKQFPQ
-1425 GAAFLIPHKAGFSWD
+1425 GAAFLIPHKSGFSWD
-1440 AYRTMTDMG
+1440 AYKTMTDMG
-1449 LKRNK
+1449 LRRNK
-1454 SVADYLREVQTA
+1454 RVADYLRDVQTA
-1466 ADLQQ
+1466 ADLQA
-1471 YYAKRNSYEE
+1471 YYAKKNAYEE
-1481 SLTQVGTDFERSQL
+1481 SLTQVGTDFERSKL
-1495 RKEFTD
+1495 RQEFTD

-1516 LSQGSQKAIE
+1516 LAQGSQKAIE

-1535 SMLEAKPNVMPAT
+1535 AMLQAKPNVMPAT
-1548 ENKLR
+1548 ENTLR
-1553 EMLDLYDT
+1553 QMLDLYDT
-1561 YKNERKA
+1561 YKNERKS
-1568 LDVIS
+1568 LEGVS
-1573 GGTFLA
+1573 GASFLS
-1579 QMLKDDTIVKMRQ
+1579 QSLKEDTIVKIRE

>member
-27 KAVTVNKQLNNL
+27 KAVTVHKQLSNL

-51 PISQQQSL
+51 PVSQQQAL
-59 AQTFGTEDPVVKPDR
+59 VTTFGTEDPVTKPEK
-74 GALST
+74 GWLGT

-93 KLMAGLQ
+93 KLMNGLQ

-110 RTAAIGTTQGM
+110 RTAAIGATQGM

-146 RAKFGNTAVT
+146 KAKFGNTAVS

-171 ASATPEEQKYVRLAY
+171 ASATPEERKYVQLAY

-198 QDTIDAVNASK
+198 QDTLDAVNASK

-279 KLQDYFG
+279 KLQDYFA
-286 SANGKAFWDNYGAK
+286 SANGKAFWDTYGAK
-300 LDELKTARKSGDAEA
+300 LDELKNARKAGDAEA
-315 MRTAD
+315 ARVAD

-330 GPAVVDDFLKADQPV
+330 GSAVVDDFLKADQPV

-355 ENADNALKML
+355 ENADNALKMI
-365 KGGIARKR
+365 KGSIGRKR

-380 AKRKT
+380 AKRKS

-395 IFDIDTMGSKFV
+395 IFDIDKMGSKYV

-416 TTDGIKNIIL
+416 TTDGIKNTLI

-431 TVADV
+431 TVAEVGAD
-436 AAGDNPKEV
+436 DNPKEV

-453 MKRIDRAKGK
+453 MKRLDRAKAK

-497 DSQLVQQT
+497 DSQLLQQT

-589 RSTYIQKMLGG
+589 RSTLVSRMLGT

-666 TKGEKMA
+666 TKGEKIA
-673 EDPLGSIM
+673 EDPLGSVM

-688 AGKYE
+688 AGKYQE
-693 AEIAGLDDAIRNA
+693 EIAGLDDAIRNA
-706 KAEIKTLRDELKIT
+706 KAEIKTLRDEAKLLDKQKDTTRLSEIDNKIQ
-720 DKVLN
+720 
-725 PGKVIDIER
+725 
-734 RIDELRQ
+734 ELRAK
-741 STQGGLVQQTRNIL
+741 TQGGLVQQTRNIL

-766 LRTKLGANVLDDEE
+766 LRTKLGANLLDDEE

-793 DNTVSIVSEGGFNF
+793 DNTLSVVSEGGFNF
-807 ATGNDYITR
+807 VTGNDYITR

-847 GFKKIAIGQ
+847 GFKKIALGQ
-856 QDEAS
+856 QDEAA

-884 ADNPD
+884 VDSPD

-894 YDWIIKHPE
+894 YDWIVKHPE

-923 VVNRAKEIVAKRKV
+923 VVNRAKEIVAKRKL
-937 DDVGNAV
+937 DDAGNAV
-944 INKELLDKIRVYDD
+944 INKDLLDKMRVYDD

-999 TASLMTKGW
+999 TASIMTKGW
-1008 TWLGLSN
+1008 TWLGLAN

-1034 MKKSGFYD
+1034 MKKTGFYD

-1050 SVDTTNP
+1050 NVDPTKP
-1057 AKVAKATNLAKQ
+1057 AKVEAATNLAKR

-1078 ATSQILQYVDNPLV
+1078 ATSQVLQYVDNPLV

-1112 FYRRAYRA
+1112 FYRRVYRA

-1142 WIQKD
+1142 WVQKD

-1207 AGPLAGVSVKMVS
+1207 AGPLSGVSVKVVS

-1225 LNPGAADTIT
+1225 FNPGAADTIT

-1304 SAEELESYRLRVKN
+1304 SAQELEDYRLRVKN
-1318 TTVSILGTRFVF
+1318 TTISILGTRFVF

-1413 EQNQGLFKKYPQ
+1413 EQNKDLFKKFPQ

-1440 AYRTMTDMG
+1440 AYKTMTDMG

-1466 ADLQQ
+1466 SDLQT
-1471 YYAKRNSYEE
+1471 YYAKKDAYEQ

-1535 SMLEAKPNVMPAT
+1535 AMLEAKPNAMPAT

-1579 QMLKDDTIVKMRQ
+1579 QMLKDDTIVRMRE

>member
-1 MSDSLKAASMAA
+1 
-13 GLTEAEKREVNALI
+13 
-27 KAVTVNKQLNNL
+27 
-39 PADVA
+39 
-44 NKVYNSK
+44 
-51 PISQQQSL
+51 
-59 AQTFGTEDPVVKPDR
+59 
-74 GALST
+74 
-79 AWHYTGGAVWNAGS
+79 
-93 KLMAGLQ
+93 
-100 NVSDFTTRLY
+100 
-110 RTAAIGTTQGM
+110 
-121 GLADAWDEANDKG
+121 
-134 DKVFNPGRIGDA
+134 
-146 RAKFGNTAVT
+146 
-156 IAMRIAAGEEPEKIM
+156 
-171 ASATPEEQKYVRLAY
+171 
-186 KKAGTQAEQDLF
+186 
-198 QDTIDAVNASK
+198 
-209 YSPGRQV
+209 
-216 ANLLLPKQ
+216 
-224 IEGSGLAYKLVSGVV
+224 
-239 DAAYRVFADPLII
+239 
-252 GGKVSN
+252 
-258 AYKVSKYSVDV
+258 
-269 LYGNFAKGGQ
+269 
-279 KLQDYFG
+279 
-286 SANGKAFWDNYGAK
+286 
-300 LDELKTARKSGDAEA
+300 
-315 MRTAD
+315 
-320 AELRRLAPEF
+320 
-330 GPAVVDDFLKADQPV
+330 
-345 TNALT
+345 
-350 AQAYF
+350 
-355 ENADNALKML
+355 
-365 KGGIARKR
+365 
-373 VVMPVLD
+373 
-380 AKRKT
+380 
-385 RIAIATTANK
+385 
-395 IFDIDTMGSKFV
+395 
-407 EATYFGDAT
+407 
-416 TTDGIKNIIL
+416 
-426 NGKKT
+426 
-431 TVADV
+431 
-436 AAGDNPKEV
+436 
-445 ARFSMAMI
+445 
-453 MKRIDRAKGK
+453 
-463 FAIAPIFRDDT
+463 
-474 FDVTSKDAP
+474 
-483 EQMYRLARLVMTKR
+483 
-497 DSQLVQQT
+497 
-505 FASVDDVGERKE
+505 
-517 MFYGLWSTIAD
+517 
-528 IRGLNTTEPGQLIVR
+528 
-543 RLTGKGDVKFQ
+543 
-554 VGRFGDEFED
+554 
-564 LGALP
+564 
-569 SDYNEFVSAP
+569 
-579 SLVDIDRAAA
+579 
-589 RSTYIQKMLGG
+589 
-600 ANKDWVDKMT
+600 MT

-629 EDLMVALAI
+629 EDLMVAMAI

-657 TALGVRKGL
+657 TAIGIRKGL
-666 TKGEKMA
+666 TKGEKAA
-673 EDPLGSIM
+673 ENPLGAVM
-681 RILNKNE
+681 RIVNKKE
-688 AGKYE
+688 ADKYA
-693 AEIAGLDDAIRNA
+693 AEIAGLDDTIRNA
-706 KAEIKTLRDELKIT
+706 KNEIKSLRDELKT
-720 DKVLN
+720 VDKTLN
-725 PGKVIDIER
+725 PSRVADIET
-734 RIDELRQ
+734 RIDELRNT
-741 STQGGLVQQTRNIL
+741 TQGGLVQQTRNIL

-766 LRTKLGANVLDDEE
+766 LRSKLGASALDDEE
-780 LQLLAEQITYGNI
+780 LQLLAEQIAYGNI
-793 DNTVSIVSEGGFNF
+793 DNTLSVVSEGGFNF

-831 EINVPSNMYSR
+831 EINVPNNLYSR

-847 GFKKIAIGQ
+847 GFKKIALGQ

-861 MIAWLMRISYYA
+861 MIAWLMRISYYG

-884 ADNPD
+884 ADQAN
-889 AVKLV
+889 AVDLV

-908 RLAAQGVDEMQHAKI
+908 RLAAQGIDEMQHAKI
-923 VVNRAKEIVAKRKV
+923 VVNRAKEIIAKRKV
-937 DDVGNAV
+937 DDTGNAV
-944 INKELLDKIRVYDD
+944 VNTALLDKIRAFDD
-958 EKGQYVIT
+958 EKGQYVIS

-974 PENLDDIP
+974 PSNIDDIP

-999 TASLMTKGW
+999 TASIMTKGW
-1008 TWLGLSN
+1008 TWLGLAN

-1042 AYINSFLK
+1042 AYINSFVK
-1050 SVDTTNP
+1050 NVDPTKP
-1057 AKVAKATNLAKQ
+1057 AKVEAATNLAKR

-1112 FYRRAYRA
+1112 FYRRVYRA

-1142 WIQKD
+1142 WVQKD
-1147 DQGEPYFVYPGIEP
+1147 DQGEPYFIYPGIEP

-1179 KTPLPVQ
+1179 KTPLPIQ

-1207 AGPLAGVSVKMVS
+1207 AGPLSGVSVKMIS

-1225 LNPGAADTIT
+1225 FNPGAADTIT

-1283 LEAGGHGLPKKYD
+1283 LEAGGHGLPKRYD
-1296 EAGNLIPP
+1296 EANNLIPP
-1304 SAEELESYRLRVKN
+1304 SAQELEEYRLRVKN
-1318 TTVSILGTRFVF
+1318 TTIAILGTRFVF

-1413 EQNQGLFKKYPQ
+1413 DQNKDLFKAYPQ

-1440 AYRTMTDMG
+1440 AYKTMTDMG

-1466 ADLQQ
+1466 ADLQT

-1501 WKTLFFAGRPLVAEE
+1501 WKTTFFAGRPLVAEE

-1535 SMLEAKPNVMPAT
+1535 SMLQAKINVMPAT
-1548 ENKLR
+1548 ESKLR
-1553 EMLDLYDT
+1553 QMLDLYDT
-1561 YKNERKA
+1561 YKNERKS

-1579 QMLKDDTIVKMRQ
+1579 QTLKDETIVKMRE

>member
-13 GLTEAEKREVNALI
+13 GLTDAEKREVNALI
-27 KAVTVNKQLNNL
+27 KAVNVHKQLSNL

-51 PISQQQSL
+51 PMSQQQSL
-59 AQTFGTEDPVVKPDR
+59 AATFGTEDPITKPEK
-74 GALST
+74 GWLGT

-93 KLMAGLQ
+93 KLMNGLQ

-110 RTAAIGTTQGM
+110 RTAAIGATQGM

-134 DKVFNPGRIGDA
+134 DKVFNPGRIGEA
-146 RAKFGNTAVT
+146 RAKFGNAAVT
-156 IAMRIAAGEEPEKIM
+156 IAMRIAAGEEPEKII
-171 ASATPEEQKYVRLAY
+171 ASATPEEAKYVQLAY

-198 QDTIDAVNASK
+198 QDTLDAVNASK

-224 IEGSGLAYKLVSGVV
+224 LEGSGLVYKLVSGAV

-286 SANGKAFWDNYGAK
+286 SANGKAFWDNYGAT
-300 LDELKTARKSGDAEA
+300 LERYSAARKAGDAEV
-315 MRTAD
+315 MRQTN
-320 AELRRLAPEF
+320 AELARLAPEF
-330 GPAVVDDFLKADQPV
+330 GPAVVDDFLKADQPI

-355 ENADNALKML
+355 ENADNALKMI
-365 KGGIARKR
+365 KGGVGRKR

-380 AKRKT
+380 AKRKA

-395 IFDIDTMGSKFV
+395 VLDIDKMGSKFV

-416 TTDGIKNIIL
+416 TTDGIKNTII

-431 TVADV
+431 TVAEV
-436 AAGDNPKEV
+436 GASDNPKEV
-445 ARFSMAMI
+445 ARFSTAMI
-453 MKRIDRAKGK
+453 MKRIDRAKAK
-463 FAIAPIFRDDT
+463 FAIAPLFRDDMM
-474 FDVTSKDAP
+474 DVTAKDAP

-497 DSQLVQQT
+497 DSQLLQQT
-505 FASVDDVGERKE
+505 FASIDDVGERKE

-543 RLTGKGDVKFQ
+543 RLTGKGATKFQ

-564 LGALP
+564 IGALP
-569 SDYNEFVSAP
+569 SDFNTFVSAP
-579 SLVDIDRAAA
+579 NLVDLDRAAA
-589 RSTYIQKMLGG
+589 RSTIIQKMLGT

-650 YLSTRIN
+650 YLSTRVN
-657 TALGVRKGL
+657 TALGMRKGL
-666 TKGEKMA
+666 TKGEKVV
-673 EDPLGSIM
+673 ENPLGSIM
-681 RILNKNE
+681 RILNKKE
-688 AGKYE
+688 ADKYA
-693 AEIAGLDDAIRNA
+693 AEFAAIDPTKGSVVDQAR
-706 KAEIKTLRDELKIT
+706 
-720 DKVLN
+720 V
-725 PGKVIDIER
+725 
-734 RIDELRQ
+734 
-741 STQGGLVQQTRNIL
+741 IL
-755 ARSLSEGRVNR
+755 ARALEEGRVNK
-766 LRTKLGANVLDDEE
+766 LRNKLGLSSLDDED
-780 LQLLAEQITYGNI
+780 LTSMAEQITFGNI
-793 DNTVSIVSEGGFNF
+793 DNSVSTVSEGAFNF
-807 ATGNDYITR
+807 VTGNDYITR
-816 TVNFQKATGVRMSAL
+816 AVNLQKNTGVRVAAL
-831 EINVPSNMYSR
+831 EINVPNNLYAR

-847 GFKKIAIGQ
+847 GFKNIALGQ

-861 MIAWLMRISYYA
+861 MIAWLMRISYYG

-884 ADNPD
+884 ADQANVTD
-889 AVKLV
+889 LV
-894 YDWIIKHPE
+894 YDWIV
-903 FTKNA
+903 KNPKFRQDA
-908 RLAAQGVDEMQHAKI
+908 RLAAKGIDERQHAEL
-923 VVNRAKEIVAKRKV
+923 VVKRAKEIVAKRKL
-937 DDVGNAV
+937 DDQGNVV
-944 INKELLDKIRVYDD
+944 INSELLDKIRAFD
-958 EKGQYVIT
+958 ETKGQYVVS

-974 PENLDDIP
+974 PDNLDDIP
-982 EYVIG
+982 EYIIG

-999 TASLMTKGW
+999 TASIMTKGW
-1008 TWLGLSN
+1008 TWLGLAN

-1022 LVINEMV
+1022 LVINEMI

-1034 MKKSGFYD
+1034 MKQTGFYD

-1050 SVDTTNP
+1050 NIDPSD
-1057 AKVAKATNLAKQ
+1057 AKKVEAATKLAKT
-1069 KLAEAIEER
+1069 KLAEAVEER

-1112 FYRRAYRA
+1112 FYRRVYRV
-1120 VRYNPESIVKAGLT
+1120 VRYNPEAIVKAGLT

-1169 LQALGVPAEF
+1169 LQAFGVGAEF

-1207 AGPLAGVSVKMVS
+1207 AGPLSGVSVKVVS

-1225 LNPGAADTIT
+1225 FNPGAADTIT

-1241 YAVDQSMVSAFLPA
+1241 YAVDQPMVSAFLPA

-1262 AMNQDERDSQYASA
+1262 AMNQDERNSQYASA

-1283 LEAGGHGLPKKYD
+1283 LEAGGHGIPKRFD
-1296 EAGNLIPP
+1296 ENGNLIPP
-1304 SAEELESYRLRVKN
+1304 SAQELEEYRLRVKN
-1318 TTVSILGTRFVF
+1318 TTVAILGTRFVF

-1365 LDQYPGDYDAAMAKW
+1365 SEQYAGDYDAAMAKW

-1413 EQNQGLFKKYPQ
+1413 DKNQDLFKAFPQ
-1425 GAAFLIPHKAGFSWD
+1425 GAAFLIPHKSGFSWD
-1440 AYRTMTDMG
+1440 AYKTMTDMG
-1449 LKRNK
+1449 LRRNK
-1454 SVADYLREVQTA
+1454 RVADYLRDVQTA
-1466 ADLQQ
+1466 ADLQT
-1471 YYAKRNSYEE
+1471 YYAKKNAYEE

-1495 RKEFTD
+1495 RKDFTD

-1535 SMLEAKPNVMPAT
+1535 AMLQAKPNVMPAT
-1548 ENKLR
+1548 ENALR

-1561 YKNERKA
+1561 YKNERKS
-1568 LDVIS
+1568 LDLIG
-1573 GGTFLA
+1573 GGTFLS
-1579 QMLKDDTIVKMRQ
+1579 QNLKDETIVKMRQ

>member
-59 AQTFGTEDPVVKPDR
+59 VQTFGAEDPVVKPDR

-134 DKVFNPGRIGDA
+134 DKVFNPGRISDA

-156 IAMRIAAGEEPEKIM
+156 IAMRIAAGEDPEKII
-171 ASATPEEQKYVRLAY
+171 ASATPEEQKYVQLAY

-224 IEGSGLAYKLVSGVV
+224 LEGSGFFYKAISGTI

-286 SANGKAFWDNYGAK
+286 SANGKAFWDTYGTK
-300 LDELKTARKSGDAEA
+300 LDELKTARSTGNAEA
-315 MRTAD
+315 ARVAD

-330 GPAVVDDFLKADQPV
+330 GPAVIDDFLKADQPV

-355 ENADNALKML
+355 ENADNALKII
-365 KGGIARKR
+365 KGGIGRKR
-373 VVMPVLD
+373 VIMPKLD
-380 AKRKT
+380 NKRKL
-385 RIAIATTANK
+385 RIAAATTASK

-416 TTDGIKNIIL
+416 TTDGIKNTLI

-431 TVADV
+431 TVANVTAD
-436 AAGDNPKEV
+436 DNPKEV

-453 MKRIDRAKGK
+453 MKRIDRAKAK
-463 FAIAPIFRDDT
+463 FAIAPLFRDDT
-474 FDVTSKDAP
+474 FDVTAQDAP

-497 DSQLVQQT
+497 DSQLIQQT
-505 FASVDDVGERKE
+505 FASVDDVGQRKE

-528 IRGLNTTEPGQLIVR
+528 IRGLNTTEPGMAIVR
-543 RLTGKGDVKFQ
+543 RLTGKGEAKFQ
-554 VGRFGDEFED
+554 ASRFGDEYKD
-564 LGALP
+564 VGALP
-569 SDYNEFVSAP
+569 SDFNNFVSAP

-589 RSTYIQKMLGG
+589 RSTWISKVLGT
-600 ANKDWVDKMT
+600 ANKDWVDRMT
-610 GAWSFLT
+610 GYWSFFT

-666 TKGEKMA
+666 TKGERIA
-673 EDPLGSIM
+673 ENPLGLVM
-681 RILNKNE
+681 RIVNKKE
-688 AGKYE
+688 AAKFE
-693 AEIAGLDDAIRNA
+693 AEIAGLDDTIRNA
-706 KAEIKTLRDELKIT
+706 KAEIKALRDELKIT

-725 PGKVIDIER
+725 PGKVIDIED
-734 RIDELRQ
+734 RIDELRNV
-741 STQGGLVQQTRNIL
+741 TQGGLVQQTRNIL
-755 ARSLSEGRVNR
+755 ARALEEGRVNK
-766 LRTKLGANVLDDEE
+766 LRVKLGSSPLDDEE

-793 DNTVSIVSEGGFNF
+793 DNTLSLVSEGGINF

-816 TVNFQKATGVRMSAL
+816 TVNFQKATGVRLSAL
-831 EINVPSNMYSR
+831 EINVPNNLYAR

-847 GFKKIAIGQ
+847 GFKPIALGA

-884 ADNPD
+884 VDNPD

-908 RLAAQGVDEMQHAKI
+908 RLSAQGIDEMQHAKI
-923 VVNRAKEIVAKRKV
+923 VVNRAKEVIAKGDI
-937 DDVGNAV
+937 DDIENIA
-944 INKELLDKIRVYDD
+944 INTELLDKIRVFDD
-958 EKGQYVIT
+958 EKGRYIIS

-974 PENLDDIP
+974 PSNPSDLP
-982 EYVIG
+982 SYVIG

-1022 LVINEMV
+1022 LVVNEMV

-1042 AYINSFLK
+1042 AYIASFTK
-1050 SVDTTNP
+1050 NVDPTKP
-1057 AKVAKATNLAKQ
+1057 AKVEAATNLAKR

-1147 DQGEPYFVYPGIEP
+1147 DQGEPYFVYPAIEP
-1161 VYRAVQGA
+1161 VYRAVQFAMQG
-1169 LQALGVPAEF
+1169 LGIDAEF

-1207 AGPLAGVSVKMVS
+1207 AGPLAGVSVKVLT
-1220 NLVGI
+1220 NLVDI
-1225 LNPGAADTIT
+1225 WNPGAADSIT

-1241 YAVDQSMVSAFLPA
+1241 YAVDQPMVSAFLPA
-1255 HINRLYA
+1255 HINRLYS
-1262 AMNQDERDSQYASA
+1262 AMNKDERDGQYASA

-1283 LEAGGHGLPKKYD
+1283 LEAGGHGIPKEYD
-1296 EAGNLIPP
+1296 DAGNLIPP
-1304 SAEELESYRLRVKN
+1304 SAQELEEYRLRVKN
-1318 TTVSILGTRFVF
+1318 TTIAILGTRFVF

-1380 VELYPDQIPFTVP
+1380 VELYPDQIPFTVV

-1413 EQNQGLFKKYPQ
+1413 EQNQDLFKKFPQ

-1440 AYRTMTDMG
+1440 AYKTMTDMG

-1454 SVADYLREVQTA
+1454 RVADYLRDVQTS

-1471 YYAKRNSYEE
+1471 YYAKRNAYEE

-1495 RKEFTD
+1495 RQEFSN

-1573 GGTFLA
+1573 GGTFLS
-1579 QMLKDDTIVKMRQ
+1579 QNLKDETILKMRQ

>member
-27 KAVTVNKQLNNL
+27 KAVAVHKQLSNL

-51 PISQQQSL
+51 PVSQQQSL
-59 AQTFGTEDPVVKPDR
+59 AATFGTEDPVTKPEK
-74 GALST
+74 GWLGT
-79 AWHYTGGAVWNAGS
+79 AWHYTGGALWNAGS
-93 KLMAGLQ
+93 KLMNGLQ
-100 NVSDFTTRLY
+100 NVSDFSTRLY
-110 RTAAIGTTQGM
+110 RTAAISTTQGM

-134 DKVFNPGRIGDA
+134 DKVFNPGRIGEA
-146 RAKFGNTAVT
+146 RARFGNSAVT
-156 IAMRIAAGEEPEKIM
+156 IAMRIASGEAPEKIM
-171 ASATPEEQKYVRLAY
+171 ASATPEEAKYVQLAY

-198 QDTIDAVNASK
+198 QDTLDAVNASK

-216 ANLLLPKQ
+216 ANLLLPRQ
-224 IEGSGLAYKLVSGVV
+224 IEGSGLAYRLVSGVV

-252 GGKVSN
+252 GGKVAN

-269 LYGNFAKGGQ
+269 LAGNFAKGGQ
-279 KLQDYFG
+279 KLQDYFA
-286 SANGKAFWDNYGAK
+286 SANGKAFWDNYGAT
-300 LDELKTARKSGDAEA
+300 LERYTTARKAGEAEA
-315 MRTAD
+315 MRQAN
-320 AELRRLAPEF
+320 AELLRLAPEF
-330 GPAVVDDFLKADQPV
+330 GPAVIDDFLKADQPI

-355 ENADNALKML
+355 ENTENALKVI
-365 KGGIARKR
+365 KGGLGRKR

-380 AKRKT
+380 AKRKA

-395 IFDIDTMGSKFV
+395 VFDIDKMGPKFV

-416 TTDGIKNIIL
+416 TTDGIKNTII

-453 MKRIDRAKGK
+453 MRRIDRAKAK
-463 FAIAPIFRDDT
+463 FAIAPLFRDDT
-474 FDVTSKDAP
+474 MDVTSAEAP
-483 EQMYRLARLVMTKR
+483 EQIYRLARLVMTKR
-497 DSQLVQQT
+497 DSQLLQQT
-505 FASVDDVGERKE
+505 FASIDDVGERKE
-517 MFYGLWSTIAD
+517 IFYGLWSTIAD

-543 RLTGKGDVKFQ
+543 RLTGKGETKFQ

-564 LGALP
+564 VGALP
-569 SDYNEFVSAP
+569 SDFNNFVSAP
-579 SLVDIDRAAA
+579 SLVDLDRAAA
-589 RSTYIQKMLGG
+589 RSTIIQKMLGT

-650 YLSTRIN
+650 YLSTRVN
-657 TALGVRKGL
+657 TAIGLRKGL
-666 TKGEKMA
+666 TKGEKVV
-673 EDPLGSIM
+673 ENPLGAVM
-681 RILNKNE
+681 RVVNKKE
-688 AGKYE
+688 ADKYA

-706 KAEIKTLRDELKIT
+706 KAEIKTLRDEIKTL
-720 DKVLN
+720 DKN
-725 PGKVIDIER
+725 IDGSRISDIEE
-734 RIDELRQ
+734 RINVLRA

-755 ARSLSEGRVNR
+755 ARALEEGRVNK
-766 LRTKLGANVLDDEE
+766 LRSKLGGNVLDDEE
-780 LQLLAEQITYGNI
+780 LQFLAEQITYGNI
-793 DNTVSIVSEGGFNF
+793 DNTLSTVSEGAFNF
-807 ATGNDYITR
+807 VTGNDYISR
-816 TVNFQKATGVRMSAL
+816 AVNFQKATGVRLSAL
-831 EINVPSNMYSR
+831 ELNVPSNMYSR

-847 GFKKIAIGQ
+847 GFKKIALGQ

-861 MIAWLMRISYYA
+861 MIAWLMRISYYG
-873 NDELGAIALAN
+873 NDELGSIALAN
-884 ADNPD
+884 ADQAN
-889 AVKLV
+889 AVDLV
-894 YDWIIKHPE
+894 YDWIVKHPE

-908 RLAAQGVDEMQHAKI
+908 RLAAQGIDEMQHAKI
-923 VVNRAKEIVAKRKV
+923 VVNRAKEIIAKRKA
-937 DDVGNAV
+937 DDTGNAV
-944 INKELLDKIRVYDD
+944 INSELLDKIRVFDD
-958 EKGQYVIT
+958 EKGQYVIS

-974 PENLDDIP
+974 PDNLDDIP

-999 TASLMTKGW
+999 TASIMTKGW
-1008 TWLGLSN
+1008 TWLGLANS
-1015 ARLSREP
+1015 RLSREP

-1042 AYINSFLK
+1042 AYIGSFLK
-1050 SVDTTNP
+1050 NIDPTDTK
-1057 AKVAKATNLAKQ
+1057 KVEAATNLAKR
-1069 KLAEAIEER
+1069 KLAEAVEER

-1112 FYRRAYRA
+1112 FYRRVYRV
-1120 VRYNPESIVKAGLT
+1120 VRYNPEAIVKAGLT

-1169 LQALGVPAEF
+1169 LQAFGIGAEF

-1207 AGPLAGVSVKMVS
+1207 AGPLSGVSVKVVS

-1225 LNPGAADTIT
+1225 FNPGAADTIT
-1235 QLALGK
+1235 QLTLGK
-1241 YAVDQSMVSAFLPA
+1241 YAVDQPMVSAFLPA
-1255 HINRLYA
+1255 HINRLYS

-1283 LEAGGHGLPKKYD
+1283 LEAGGHGIPKRYD
-1296 EAGNLIPP
+1296 ESGNLIPP
-1304 SAEELESYRLRVKN
+1304 SAQELEEYRLRVKN
-1318 TTVSILGTRFVF
+1318 TTVAILGTRFVF

-1354 RANFKQLWNKL
+1354 RANFKQVWNKL
-1365 LDQYPGDYDAAMAKW
+1365 AEQYAGDYDAAMAKW

-1400 AYFRYA
+1400 AYFKYA

-1413 EQNQGLFKKYPQ
+1413 DQNQNLFKAFPQ

-1440 AYRTMTDMG
+1440 AYKTMTDMG
-1449 LKRNK
+1449 LRRNK
-1454 SVADYLREVQTA
+1454 RVSDYLRDVQTA
-1466 ADLQQ
+1466 ADLQT
-1471 YYAKRNSYEE
+1471 YYAKKNAYEE

-1535 SMLEAKPNVMPAT
+1535 NMLQAKPNVMPAT
-1548 ENKLR
+1548 EKALR

-1561 YKNERKA
+1561 YKNERKS
-1568 LDVIS
+1568 LDLIG
-1573 GGTFLA
+1573 GGTFLS
-1579 QMLKDDTIVKMRQ
+1579 QNLKDETIIKMRE